1 VSPIFIKLWTETGLP
16 IFQGDRMEVSIR
28 KRGQFKILDI
38 DGDINEVDNYNVL
51 KEKIVQS
58 IDGGDT
64 HIALNLSNTT
74 FLNSGAVSLF
84 ISWQKKLSSLGG
96 ALVILEPPQVIYE
109 ILRIL
114 CIEKIIKVHMSE
126 EDFFGTLK

>member
-1 VSPIFIKLWTETGLP
+1 MESILP
-16 IFQGDRMEVSIR
+16 VKKAYFYKERAMEVSTR
-28 KRGQFKILDI
+28 KRGQYKIIDI

-51 KEKIVQS
+51 KEVIVS
-58 IDGGDT
+58 SLDSGDKF
-64 HIALNLSNTT
+64 IALNLANTT

-84 ISWQKKLSSLGG
+84 ISWQKKITGIGG
-96 ALVILEPPQVIYE
+96 NLVILEPPQVIYE

-126 EDFFGTLK
+126 EEFFSADKP

>member
-1 VSPIFIKLWTETGLP
+1 
-16 IFQGDRMEVSIR
+16 MEVSIR